1 MNAIDNEIKM
11 NSLPEDIPI
20 LLWLNGKYTLHYEWM
35 TVAKIGYRFPSES
48 NPYTVKVWSPS
59 EEGRILYENRDKISK
74 HSNRRF
80 T

>member
-1 MNAIDNEIKM
+1 MNAIDNEIKT

-35 TVAKIGYRFPSES
+35 VVARIEHSSKIWFP
-48 NPYTVKVWSPS
+48 T

-74 HSNRRF
+74 SSNRRF
-80 T
+80 A